1 MSSKFQVPS
10 RWLTMRRSFFLFL
23 LVFSGTLSPV
33 MERMAQ
39 RRNPGLVTT
48 DPISL
53 RQFKDLFNQDAG
65 IPRLVLLL
73 SPT

>member
-1 MSSKFQVPS
+1 M
-10 RWLTMRRSFFLFL
+10 L
-23 LVFSGTLSPV
+23 SGTLSPV